1 MIAGALNVD
10 PTKFQSKSSKSVR
23 SRIGSIRAQLQ
34 EDMDLGTFWSYL
46 KTALAG
52 SGLCEE
58 QLSDWELEEVDKL
71 RREKYATWEW
81 NFGRSPRFDL
91 SERRRFEGG
100 TLEVSLHV
108 EGGHITDIAFFGDF
122 LSRSPLE
129 ELEQA
134 LKGCAF
140 RREDVQIVL
149 ERFPMRELFGTI
161 TQQEVLDTVFFA
173 GDVDL

>member
-1 MIAGALNVD
+1 M
-10 PTKFQSKSSKSVR
+10 
-23 SRIGSIRAQLQ
+23 
-34 EDMDLGTFWSYL
+34 
-46 KTALAG
+46 
-52 SGLCEE
+52 
-58 QLSDWELEEVDKL
+58 
-71 RREKYATWEW
+71 
-81 NFGRSPRFDL
+81 
-91 SERRRFEGG
+91 
-100 TLEVSLHV
+100 

-122 LSRSPLE
+122 LSLSPLE